1 MKIKVKIKGDK
12 LERYCISPG
21 RHVAMGRKRNRC
33 TKYILK
39 AKLKEHVVYSKI
51 FPYSFATTLL

>member
-12 LERYCISPG
+12 LGTYCISAG
-21 RHVAMGRKRNRC
+21 RRVAMGRKRNRC
-33 TKYILK
+33 AKYILK

-51 FPYSFATTLL
+51 FPLQF

>member
-12 LERYCISPG
+12 LGTYCISPG

-33 TKYILK
+33 AKYILK

-51 FPYSFATTLL
+51 FPLQF